1 MNLLINNCIN
11 IENTINNANIIN
23 ENIKK
28 FENSNDSNIKF
39 SPEEKYIQKFLK
51 SIKKFGEIICEN
63 NLNIFYDSLIINN
76 NKAYIKNLFNWIN
89 DKNESSK
96 FKTSLL
102 YRKSLDGD
110 SFKTFHNLCD
120 NQGTT
125 LVLYKSN
132 EGFIIGG
139 YTPWDWDN
147 YSSWK
152 TDKDSFLF
160 SLTKNKVF
168 KKKDN
173 QNRSIYCD
181 KGVGPWFAFIGCRD
195 SGKKNMSQGNFLFND
210 EYFENLTEI
219 IPNQGKEKNFGLEEV
234 EVYQIIFN

>member
-23 ENIKK
+23 ESIKK
-28 FENSNDSNIKF
+28 FENSKDLKIKF
-39 SPEEKYIQKFLK
+39 NPEENDIQKFLK
-51 SIKKFGEIICEN
+51 SIKEFGEIISEN
-63 NLNIFYDSLIINN
+63 NLNFLEKSLIINN
-76 NKAYIKNLFNWIN
+76 NKIYIKNLFNWIN
-89 DKNESSK
+89 DKNESKK

-102 YRKSLDGD
+102 YRKSRDGD
-110 SFKTFHNLCD
+110 SFNTFHNLCD

-139 YTPWDWDN
+139 YTPLNWDN
-147 YSSWK
+147 HSGWK
-152 TDKDSFLF
+152 NDKDSFLF
-160 SLTKNKVF
+160 SLTKSKVY

-173 QNRSIYCD
+173 KNCSIYCD
-181 KGVGPWFAFIGCRD
+181 KGVGPWFAYIGCRD

-210 EYFENLTEI
+210 DCFENLTEI
-219 IPNQGKEKNFGLEEV
+219 IPIQGKEKFFDLEEV
-234 EVYQIIFN
+234 EVYKIIFI